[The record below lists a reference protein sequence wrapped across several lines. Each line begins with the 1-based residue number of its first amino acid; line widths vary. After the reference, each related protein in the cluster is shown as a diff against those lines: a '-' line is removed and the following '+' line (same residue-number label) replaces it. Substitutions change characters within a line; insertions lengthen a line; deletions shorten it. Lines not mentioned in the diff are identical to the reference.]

1 MLNRIKIELS
11 NILMNIA
18 NWFLW
23 LSVAVFPKIYLSKQ
37 PEYFITD
44 VINGPTHVKDIPFKE
59 VPVGLTW
66 DKDTVMIDVRI
77 LVDGKLHTDPVT
89 LYCQWDK
96 AQELLDHFHKSV
108 EPVGIN

>member
-1 MLNRIKIELS
+1 MNKLKLELS
-11 NILMNIA
+11 NILLNIA

-23 LSVAVFPKIYLSKQ
+23 LSITVFPKIYLPKQ

-44 VINGPTHVKDIPFKE
+44 VINGPTHVKDIPFSE
-59 VPVGLTW
+59 IPVGLAW
-66 DKDTVMIDVRI
+66 NKDTVMIDVRM
-77 LVDGKLHTDPVT
+77 LVGGKLHPDPVT

-108 EPVGIN
+108 EPVRIN